1 MRKLAQTGL
10 HRGVNMFAHVCARIC
25 ANKFKT
31 AHKFAMVYMR
41 KHNVCAYLRKVCAS
55 FTHVKPI
62 WGRGQIAPDPLPRK
76 RRLRSVCAGLRSVCA
91 MFAHVFLCKP
101 LSANMRKQKFHFMF
115 THVYACLRMFSQ
127 CLRNVYAFQL
137 VSANTAQYS
146 SNVGACLRMF
156 THSHVYACLCIY
168 AYLRILTQFLR
179 IFVCSCNFYIFTQ
192 FTQCCVFTQLARIY
206 EYSTPENIFARRGR
220 GRYMSRDQL
229 YLKKLFAHQIRACK
243 LGYTQ

>member
-1 MRKLAQTGL
+1 
-10 HRGVNMFAHVCARIC
+10 MFTHVYACFR
-25 ANKFKT
+25 
-31 AHKFAMVYMR
+31 
-41 KHNVCAYLRKVCAS
+41 NVCAC
-55 FTHVKPI
+55 
-62 WGRGQIAPDPLPRK
+62 
-76 RRLRSVCAGLRSVCA
+76 LRSVCA

-146 SNVGACLRMF
+146 SNQMFAHVCACLRMF
-156 THSHVYACLCIY
+156 FKSTHVYACLCIY
-168 AYLRILTQFLR
+168 AYLRILTQISR